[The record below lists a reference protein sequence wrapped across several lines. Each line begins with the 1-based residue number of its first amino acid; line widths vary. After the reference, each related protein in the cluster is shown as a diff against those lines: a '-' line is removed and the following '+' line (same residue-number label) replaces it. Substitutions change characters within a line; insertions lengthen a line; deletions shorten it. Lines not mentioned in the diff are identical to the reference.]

1 MLPNAADLSFF
12 LEVSNT
18 GNMSRAAERLGVT
31 QPALSQSMKRLEA
44 AFDQQLLLRGKG
56 GVTLTKAGEKLAT
69 GARGL
74 LDDWEA
80 LKVDS
85 AKDAEN
91 LRGRYSLGV
100 HSSVALYTVKH
111 FVPQLLSQYP
121 GLEFKL
127 VHDLSRKLTEDI
139 ISFKVDFGLVIN
151 PVSHPDLVI
160 RELFKDEVSFWRS
173 KKKTSAN
180 DLDSDD
186 KVLIVEPDL
195 NQSQELLAKL
205 AKKKINFKRV
215 ITSSSLEVI
224 KELVLNGAGIGIIPG
239 RVVGDD
245 SKKMEVLKAAFPK
258 FQDKLC
264 LIYRADIQK
273 STASRQLTAL
283 IQDSLRDK

>member
-12 LEVSNT
+12 LEVANT
-18 GNMSRAAERLGVT
+18 SNMSRAAERLGVT
-31 QPALSQSMKRLEA
+31 QPALSQSMKRLET

-56 GVTLTKAGEKLAT
+56 GVTLTKAGEKLAS
-69 GARGL
+69 GARQL
-74 LDDWEA
+74 IEDWER
-80 LKVDS
+80 LKENS
-85 AKDAEN
+85 AKDEEN
-91 LRGRYSLGV
+91 LRGRYSLGM

-111 FVPQLLSQYP
+111 FVPKLLSQYP
-121 GLEFKL
+121 GLEFKM
-127 VHDLSRKLTEDI
+127 VHDLSRKLAEDI
-139 ISFKVDFGLVIN
+139 ISFKIDFGLIIN

-173 KKKTSAN
+173 KKKTAAN
-180 DLDSDD
+180 DLESDD

-195 NQSQELLAKL
+195 GQTQDLLAKL
-205 AKKKINFKRV
+205 AKKKITFKRIV
-215 ITSSSLEVI
+215 TSSNLEVI
-224 KELVLNGAGIGIIPG
+224 KELVLSGAGIGIIPG

-245 SKKMEVLKAAFPK
+245 AKKMEVLEKGFPK

-283 IQDSLRDK
+283 IQEALRDK

>member
-12 LEVSNT
+12 LEVANT

-31 QPALSQSMKRLEA
+31 QPALSQSMKRLEI

-56 GVTLTKAGEKLAT
+56 GVTLTKSGEKLFT
-69 GARGL
+69 GARAL
-74 LDDWEA
+74 LDDWES
-80 LKVDS
+80 LKEES

-91 LRGRYSLGV
+91 LRGRYSLGL

-111 FVPQLLSQYP
+111 FVPQLLNQYP
-121 GLEFKL
+121 GLEFKF

-139 ISFKVDFGLVIN
+139 ISFKLDFGLVIN

-160 RELFKDEVSFWRS
+160 RELFKDEVSFWKS

-180 DLDSDD
+180 DMNSDE

-195 NQSQELLAKL
+195 SQSQDLLAKL
-205 AKKKINFKRV
+205 AKKKITFKRI
-215 ITSSSLEVI
+215 ITSSNLEVI
-224 KELVLNGAGIGIIPG
+224 KELVLSGAGVGILPG
-239 RVVGDD
+239 RVVGDEA
-245 SKKMEVLKAAFPK
+245 KKMEVLGSQFPK
-258 FQDKLC
+258 FSDRLC

-283 IQDSLRDK
+283 IQEALRDI

>member
-12 LEVSNT
+12 LEVANT

-31 QPALSQSMKRLEA
+31 QPALSQSMKRLET

-56 GVTLTKAGEKLAT
+56 GVTLTKSGEKLFT

-74 LDDWEA
+74 LDEWER
-80 LKVDS
+80 LKEDS
-85 AKDAEN
+85 ARDAEN
-91 LRGRYSLGV
+91 LRGRYSLGL

-127 VHDLSRKLTEDI
+127 VHDLSRKITEDI
-139 ISFKVDFGLVIN
+139 ISFKIDFGLVIN

-160 RELFKDEVSFWRS
+160 RELFKDEVCFWKS
-173 KKKTSAN
+173 KKKTAAN
-180 DLDSDD
+180 DMTSED

-195 NQSQELLAKL
+195 SQSQDLLAKL
-205 AKKKINFKRV
+205 AKKKITFKRI
-215 ITSSSLEVI
+215 ITSSNLEVI
-224 KELVLNGAGIGIIPG
+224 KELVISGAGIGILPG

-245 SKKMEVLKAAFPK
+245 AKKLQVLGSQFPK
-258 FQDKLC
+258 FSDRLC

-283 IQDSLRDK
+283 IQEALREK